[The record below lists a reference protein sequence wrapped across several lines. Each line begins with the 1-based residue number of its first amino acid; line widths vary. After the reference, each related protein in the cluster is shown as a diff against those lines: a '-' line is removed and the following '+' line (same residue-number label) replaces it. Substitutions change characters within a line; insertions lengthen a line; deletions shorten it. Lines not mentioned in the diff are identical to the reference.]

1 MKIKDMGNGASDG
14 PRRAPG
20 QKRPDAA
27 KNAAWETVLTA
38 VELELNARKAVLGK
52 KVLTV
57 EEFARREHRLPAAGR
72 TLDPL

>member
-14 PRRAPG
+14 LRFSPG
-20 QKRPDAA
+20 QEPLDTARKA
-27 KNAAWETVLTA
+27 VLTA
-38 VELELNARKAVLGK
+38 VEQELNARKAVLGK